1 MRHATPASRRRR
13 TAAAGIAAA
22 VVLLGAT
29 ACAEDSSDGGDD
41 APSNAAANTAVDDA
55 PAGTF
60 AGKVADGSEIKVGI
74 INPEDGPAISQ
85 PEAREAAEAA
95 VKYAN
100 ENLGGIAGH
109 KITTVVCKSKED
121 PASAGDCAQQMIDE
135 KVAAVVTLNTGNGD
149 AIVPPLAK
157 AGIPYTSYQGASG
170 AELATPGT
178 YLWTGGIAAILGA
191 EAKYAAENGVKSF
204 AMFATDNA
212 AVIGA
217 IQQMGDGAF
226 GAAGIKFTVVP
237 IPLGNPDSTP
247 QVSAGLKGKPD
258 AVGVV
263 GDANMCGG
271 VLKAISTVGA
281 DTPKYLIPF
290 CLEDAAVKNAGD
302 AAYENAKVFTT
313 ATGGAADNDEA
324 AIYRAVMAKY
334 APDTDIESSAKT
346 GYQSMLGF
354 IRAAQGLQGDPTT
367 ANVGKALAAAK
378 DVPLPLGDGITFT
391 CDGKQMPGLTG
402 PCSTAVIVG
411 TVEGAKATQYEVLK

>member
-1 MRHATPASRRRR
+1 MRHVTSASRARRF
-13 TAAAGIAAA
+13 AATGVAAA

-29 ACAEDSSDGGDD
+29 ACAEDTSDGTDD
-41 APSNAAANTAVDDA
+41 TASNAAANSAVDDA

-95 VKYAN
+95 VAYAN
-100 ENLGGIAGH
+100 DNLGGIAGH

-135 KVAAVVTLNTGNGD
+135 DVAAVVTLNTGNGD
-149 AIVPPLAK
+149 AIVPPLAE

-170 AELATPGT
+170 SELATPGS
-178 YLWTGGIAAILGA
+178 YLWTGGIAAVLGA

-212 AVIGA
+212 SVIGA

-247 QVSAGLKGKPD
+247 QVSAGLKDNPD

-263 GDANMCGG
+263 GDATMCGG
-271 VLKAISTVGA
+271 VLKAMSTVGA

-290 CLEDAAVKNAGD
+290 CLEDSAVENAGA
-302 AAYENAKVFTT
+302 AAYDNSMVFTNT
-313 ATGGAADNDEA
+313 TGGAANNDEA

-334 APDTDIESSAKT
+334 APDVDIESSAKT

-354 IRAAQGLQGDPTT
+354 IRAAQGLQGDPTA
-367 ANVGKALAAAK
+367 ANVDKALAAAK
-378 DVPLPLGDGITFT
+378 DVPLPLGSGITFT
-391 CDGKQMPGLTG
+391 CDGKQMPGMSG
-402 PCSTAVIVG
+402 PCSTSVIVG
-411 TVEGAKATQYEVLK
+411 TVEDAKATEYEVLQ

>member
-1 MRHATPASRRRR
+1 MRHATPVLRNRRL
-13 TAAAGIAAA
+13 AAGIAAA
-22 VVLLGAT
+22 VLLLGAT
-29 ACAEDSSDGGDD
+29 ACAEDSSDDASD
-41 APSNAAANTAVDDA
+41 APSTAAANTAVDEA

-60 AGKVADGSEIKVGI
+60 AGKAADGSEIKIGI

-95 VKYAN
+95 VQYAN

-109 KITTVVCKSKED
+109 KISTVVCKSKED

-135 KVAAVVTLNTGNGD
+135 DVAAVVTLNTGNGD
-149 AIVPPLAK
+149 AIVPPLAQ

-191 EAKYAAENGVKSF
+191 EAKYAAQNGVKSF

-226 GAAGIKFTVVP
+226 GAAGIDFTVVP

-247 QVSAGLKGKPD
+247 QVSAGLKDNPD

-271 VLKAISTVGA
+271 VLKALSTVGA

-290 CLEDAAVKNAGD
+290 CLEDSAVKNAG
-302 AAYENAKVFTT
+302 ASAYASSHVFTT

-334 APDTDIESSAKT
+334 APDVEIESSAKT

-354 IRAAQGLQGDPTT
+354 IRAAQGLQGDPTA
-367 ANVGKALAAAK
+367 ANVNKALAAAK
-378 DVPLPLGDGITFT
+378 DVPLPLGDGVTFT

-411 TVEGAKATQYEVLK
+411 TVEDAKATEYEVLL